1 MSGHSG
7 SAVAP
12 HTPIATVPGGPS
24 LTISGAQASL
34 LRAAM
39 DSGGRLVVSRGE
51 SSSAEVLVS
60 LRLAK
65 WVAEREIELLGDM
78 VLKNGGP
85 RT

>member
-39 DSGGRLVVSRGE
+39 DSGGRLTVSKNEER
-51 SSSAEVLVS
+51 SAGVLVS
-60 LRLAK
+60 LRLAR
-65 WVAEREIELLGDM
+65 WVGEREIELVGDV
-78 VLKNGGP
+78 VLRGGG
-85 RT
+85 RR

>member
-39 DSGGRLVVSRGE
+39 DSGGRLIVSKNEER
-51 SSSAEVLVS
+51 SAGVLVS
-60 LRLAK
+60 LRLAR
-65 WVAEREIELLGDM
+65 WVGEREIELVGDV
-78 VLKNGGP
+78 VLRGGG
-85 RT
+85 RR